1 MKKFPKKNERHF
13 KIILI
18 FSRVFLPIL
27 HNIELY
33 IYTVRYRH
41 ISNIKYP
48 VSPKY
53 FKKKLN

>member
-53 FKKKLN
+53 F